1 MLWAACCVGFFGF
14 MRSGEF
20 TAPEDGE
27 FDPGQHLSFTDIAV
41 DSLGDPKVLSIQIKQ
56 SKTDPF
62 RLGVT
67 IFVGKT
73 DSPLCHVSA
82 VLAYMARHGPEEGPL
97 FRFHSGLPLSHS
109 RLVAALQDVL
119 GRAGYNPE
127 EYTGHSFRIGAATT
141 AVACGMRH
149 PDRYNQ
155 DARPLEERR
164 LSAMCQISTGAS
176 C

>member
-27 FDPGQHLSFTDIAV
+27 FDPGLSFADIAV
-41 DSLGDPKVLSIQIKQ
+41 GIQRYYPFR

-73 DSPLCHVSA
+73 DSPFCPVSTA
-82 VLAYMARHGPEEGPL
+82 LAYMARRGPEEGLL
-97 FRFHSGLPLSHS
+97 FRFHSGLPLSYS

-127 EYTGHSFRIGAATT
+127 EYTGHTFRIGAATT
-141 AVACGMRH
+141 AVACGIPIDTIKTLGRWKS
-149 PDRYNQ
+149 
-155 DARPLEERR
+155 DACR
-164 LSAMCQISTGAS
+164 LYVRLPREHLTEIS
-176 C
+176 